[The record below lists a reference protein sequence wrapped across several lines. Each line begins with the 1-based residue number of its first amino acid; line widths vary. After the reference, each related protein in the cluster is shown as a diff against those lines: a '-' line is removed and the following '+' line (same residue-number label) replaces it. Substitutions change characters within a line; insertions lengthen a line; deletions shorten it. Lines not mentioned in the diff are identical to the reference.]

1 MTTTG
6 SDKINVRKW
15 LFAVTTII
23 LISVVVLILAVWRLE
38 SGPSFQFLHDRKP
51 VLRDNFSSFTV
62 SIYSFPAELE
72 EVCSEASAE
81 LSSLAFL
88 DTSNAE
94 NRTHDVRFEK
104 QDRNNTAT
112 ITILSGKLSKETTA
126 ANYFYEHAPG
136 WVSVE
141 ITQGGRTHWLRLLN
155 RVFGGLFPLPVD
167 PPIKRMR
174 YERIE

>member
-6 SDKINVRKW
+6 LDKRNIIKW
-15 LFAVTTII
+15 LFAVTATTLI
-23 LISVVVLILAVWRLE
+23 LLVALILAVRLLDP
-38 SGPSFQFLHDRKP
+38 GPSFQFLHDRKP

-81 LSSLAFL
+81 LPSLAFL

-141 ITQGGRTHWLRLLN
+141 ITQGGRTTG
-155 RVFGGLFPLPVD
+155 VA
-167 PPIKRMR
+167 
-174 YERIE
+174 Y